1 MSGIGRPEKPVD
13 RTVPARGKLA
23 DFLRERKAEAELTYR
38 QMAQLSHT
46 KEPLSRAT
54 LERAAS
60 GTIVPS
66 RDTVEA
72 FVFMTVTKDE
82 EISGRL
88 RVTLHR
94 SHELWVQARRA
105 TRAPYFVHKAP
116 DASLVSSR
124 ADLSRALRRQH
135 IWAGYPSPGEMAR
148 MSGTGELPTSTAR
161 RIITGDTL
169 PVDPR
174 QTTAFLKACYVLH
187 PTDLEPWL
195 RGAARAHKHGAAWTR
210 AHQVMLQQIET
221 EREADPPESSANAT
235 VVYLP
240 RSADRL
246 AA

>member
-1 MSGIGRPEKPVD
+1 MAGIGRPEKPVD
-13 RTVPARGKLA
+13 RTVPARAKLA
-23 DFLRERKAEAELTYR
+23 DFLRDRKAEAELTYQ
-38 QMAQLSHT
+38 QMAQLSNT
-46 KEPLSRAT
+46 KEPLSKAT
-54 LERAAS
+54 FERAAS

-66 RDTVEA
+66 WDTVEA
-72 FVFMTVTKDE
+72 FVFRTVTKDE

-94 SHELWVQARRA
+94 SHDLWLQARRA

-116 DASLVSSR
+116 DPSLISSR
-124 ADLSRALRRQH
+124 ADLSRALRQQH
-135 IWAGYPSPGEMAR
+135 IWAGYPTPGEMAR
-148 MSGTGELPTSTAR
+148 MSGIGELPTSTAR
-161 RIITGDTL
+161 RIITGDAL

-195 RGAARAHKHGAAWTR
+195 HAAARAHKHDTPWTR
-210 AHQVMLQQIET
+210 AHQAMVQQIEAKRA
-221 EREADPPESSANAT
+221 EDPPDTSSNAT

-240 RSADRL
+240 RSEGRL